1 MPDDLDNL
9 IRAAMKTLDEQV
21 PAGYFEALP
30 NQTLARLE
38 GSSMQHGTGTPGLN
52 EKAAMVPPP
61 VDPDTQ
67 PTNKQD
73 FDREEDSGLHDIRNL
88 AQSTKQRLSRKSI
101 TANPPMKDDDIL
113 ASSSGSFKN
122 IALPQPAK
130 MVSLPELA
138 DLPSKKEVV
147 AAEKASKRS
156 AKASKAPAIADDAS
170 VSLSAVATVTAASTS
185 TADIASVP
193 ARSGFSL
200 PSQQNK
206 RSKAPLIAILGIGAC
221 AAAGAVIYTQ
231 MNSANQDAA
240 PAVAQADQ
248 NAAQAEAPKAP
259 EAVAPAPEERQK
271 TDEELQAE
279 AALEAAKADALKAEA
294 DAAAAGA
301 SVGADTGTSAPA
313 PKASKT
319 KGGGGKK
326 ADHKVDIDLS
336 EGQKQTTETK
346 APETTTKPEAK
357 KGTAT
362 GAGGEGE
369 PSFDALLKEA
379 GVEDKKENKPKLEKK
394 SLTGDDFKAGMG
406 AIATKAQG
414 CYKGTQ
420 GTASVK
426 LTIAPSGAVTK
437 VSVGGA
443 FAGKPEAAC
452 VEAAVKAAKFPPW
465 DGGPMSFTYAYM
477 LSD

>member
-101 TANPPMKDDDIL
+101 T
-113 ASSSGSFKN
+113 N

-437 VSVGGA
+437 
-443 FAGKPEAAC
+443 AGKPEAAC